1 MDDACSTLTLHTS
14 GLMRSFRAGATI
26 RRWRD
31 QDSSLALDRCV
42 SHDKQHEQST
52 YSYNVWTQEP
62 HSLGSNVWMD
72 KVSPSR
78 HDGMGHGRVRTNKP
92 IESCSNNDKDGS
104 QLLMDRCFLPE
115 FPAPYAKFHGSEYRF
130 GEDRAKSGA
139 QRDAE
144 YRPQR
149 LKV

>member
-42 SHDKQHEQST
+42 SHDKQHERST
-52 YSYNVWTQEP
+52 YSHDVWTQEP
-62 HSLGSNVWMD
+62 HSLGGNVWMN

-92 IESCSNNDKDGS
+92 IESCSNHDKDRP
-104 QLLMDRCFLPE
+104 QLLVDCCFFPE
-115 FPAPYAKFHGSEYRF
+115 FPAPDAKLNGSKYRF
-130 GEDRAKSGA
+130 GEDRAKHGA
-139 QRDAE
+139 KRDAE
-144 YRPQR
+144 YGPER
-149 LKV
+149 LNV